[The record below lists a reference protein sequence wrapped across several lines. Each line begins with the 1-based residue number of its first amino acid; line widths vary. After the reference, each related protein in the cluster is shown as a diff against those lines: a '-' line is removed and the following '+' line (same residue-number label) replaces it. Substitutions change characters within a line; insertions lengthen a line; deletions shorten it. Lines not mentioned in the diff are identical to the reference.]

1 MNVWIKWG
9 LIAGLLLLSPGCF
22 DSKPIQNMAYV
33 TAIGLDYKDG
43 HFITY
48 AQVLNFL
55 NVAKSDKNE
64 IGKNIPVWIGRGT
77 GKTVTEALSSL
88 SETSQI
94 RMFWGHVKAI
104 VVDEELLKSK
114 AIVRQSYEAIN
125 RYREV
130 RYNILLYSTKT
141 PMIDIF
147 KQKSIFNLPALD
159 SILDTPEDVHA
170 QRSNID
176 PQYGYKFIAE
186 FNEPGITAMIPTI
199 GITKEVWREDAQKKP
214 MFKITGAFFIRQN
227 EKISWFSETELLGRK
242 WVQKENK
249 RSILLIGNKEEPT
262 ATLVIIKPHYRIR
275 HVRNNKQLQFKV
287 ELKARAFVEEMIKDA
302 TVKEMEAL
310 AAKAIRDEMMATY
323 EKGLATQT
331 DLLNLFAELYR
342 SDAKLWHQLHNSK
355 QLLLNQNTLG
365 QIDVKVTISNT
376 GKYKGRL

>member
-1 MNVWIKWG
+1 MNVWIKWS
-9 LIAGLLLLSPGCF
+9 LIASLLLLSPGCF

-43 HFITY
+43 VFISY

-77 GKTVTEALSSL
+77 GKTVTESLSSL

-94 RMFWGHVKAI
+94 RLFWGHVKSV
-104 VVDEELLKSK
+104 VVDEELLKSQ

-141 PMIDIF
+141 PIVDIF
-147 KQKSIFNLPALD
+147 KQKSILNLPVLD
-159 SILDTPEDVHA
+159 TILDTPEDTHA

-176 PQYGYKFIAE
+176 PQYGFKFIAE
-186 FNEPGITAMIPTI
+186 FNEPGNTAIIPTI
-199 GITKEVWREDAQKKP
+199 GITKEVWKEDARKMP

-227 EKISWFSETELLGRK
+227 EKLSWFSETELLGRR

-249 RSILLIGNKEEPT
+249 RSVLLIGNPEAPT
-262 ATLVIIKPHYRIR
+262 ATLVIIKPNYRIR
-275 HVRNNKQLQFKV
+275 YVKNSKPLQFKI
-287 ELKARAFVEEMIKDA
+287 EIKARAYVEEMIKDA
-302 TVKEMEAL
+302 SVKEMEVL

-342 SDAKLWHQLHNSK
+342 SEPKLWHQLHNSK
-355 QLLLNQNTLG
+355 QLLLNQKTLG
-365 QIDVKVTISNT
+365 QIDVKVTITNT

>member
-1 MNVWIKWG
+1 MNVWIKWC
-9 LIAGLLLLSPGCF
+9 LIASLLLLSPGCF

-43 HFITY
+43 IFISY

-77 GKTVTEALSSL
+77 GKTVTESLSSL

-94 RMFWGHVKAI
+94 RLFWGHVKAI
-104 VVDEELLKSK
+104 VVDEELLKSQE
-114 AIVRQSYEAIN
+114 IVRQSYEAIN

-141 PMIDIF
+141 PIVDIF
-147 KQKSIFNLPALD
+147 KQKSILNLPVLD
-159 SILDTPEDVHA
+159 TILDTPEDTHA

-176 PQYGYKFIAE
+176 PQYGFKFIAE
-186 FNEPGITAMIPTI
+186 FNEPGNTAIIPTI
-199 GITKEVWREDAQKKP
+199 GITKEVWREDARKMP

-227 EKISWFSETELLGRK
+227 ENLSWFSETELLGRR

-249 RSILLIGNKEEPT
+249 RSVLLIGNKEAPT
-262 ATLVIIKPHYRIR
+262 ANLIIVKPQYRIR
-275 HVRNNKQLQFKV
+275 YVKNSKPLQFKI
-287 ELKARAFVEEMIKDA
+287 EIKARAYVEEMIKDA
-302 TVKEMEAL
+302 SVKEMEVL

-342 SDAKLWHQLHNSK
+342 SDAKVWHQLHNSK
-355 QLLLNQNTLG
+355 QLLLNQKTLG
-365 QIDVKVTISNT
+365 QIDVKVTITNT

>member
-1 MNVWIKWG
+1 MNLWVKWG

-22 DSKPIQNMAYV
+22 DSKPIQNMAYA

-55 NVAKSDKNE
+55 NVAKSEQNE
-64 IGKNIPVWIGRGT
+64 IGKNVPVWIGRGT
-77 GKTVTEALSSL
+77 GRTVTEALSSL

-94 RMFWGHVKAI
+94 RMFWGHVK
-104 VVDEELLKSK
+104 VVVVAEELLKSQ

-141 PMIDIF
+141 PMVDIF

-159 SILDTPEDVHA
+159 SILDTPEDTHA
-170 QRSNID
+170 QRSSLD
-176 PQYGYKFIAE
+176 PQYGFKFIAE
-186 FNEPGITAMIPTI
+186 FNEPGNTAMIPTI
-199 GITKEVWREDAQKKP
+199 GITKEVWREDARKMP
-214 MFKITGAFFIRQN
+214 MFKITGAYFMRQN
-227 EKISWFSETELLGRK
+227 EKISWFSETELLGRR

-249 RSILLIGNKEEPT
+249 RSVLLIGNRESPT
-262 ATLVIIKPHYRIR
+262 ANLIIVKPHYRIQ

-287 ELKARAFVEEMIKDA
+287 ELKAKAFVEEMIKEA

-310 AAKAIRDEMMATY
+310 AAKAIRDEIMATY
-323 EKGLATQT
+323 EKGVATQT
-331 DLLNLFAELYR
+331 DLLNLFAVLYR
-342 SDAKLWHQLHNSK
+342 SDAKLWHQLNNSK
-355 QLLLNQNTLG
+355 QLLLNNNTLG
-365 QIDVKVTISNT
+365 QIDVKITISNT